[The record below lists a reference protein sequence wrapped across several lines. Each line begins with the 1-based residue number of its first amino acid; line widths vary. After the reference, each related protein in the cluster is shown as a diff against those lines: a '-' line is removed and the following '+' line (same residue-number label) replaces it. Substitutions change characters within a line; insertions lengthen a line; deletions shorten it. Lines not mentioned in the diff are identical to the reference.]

1 VTGQPELSD
10 RVVVDLMDGRFYA
23 SAIAERHAAYAWM
36 RNHEPVYR
44 DEANGLWGIASYDA
58 LYAAE
63 RDPSRFSSAGGIRPD
78 TPALPMMIDMD
89 DPAHNKRRK
98 LVSRGFTPRRVSALE
113 PRIRQTC
120 NEILDAVCEGG
131 GCDFVRDIASPL
143 PMIVI
148 GDLLGV
154 RPEDRDQ
161 LLHWSDTMVSAQG
174 GNATMEM
181 FMAAA
186 QASEEYKAYAADVI
200 ARRRIEPTDDLM
212 SVLTHAEVDGDRL
225 DDEELNFESLLILIG
240 GDETTRHVLSGGMH
254 ELLLNPDQLALLRDD
269 PSRVPVA
276 VEEMLRWVSPIK
288 NMCRTV
294 VADISW
300 YGAELSAGEK
310 VMLLYESANFD
321 ETHFGDPER
330 FDITRTPNDHLA
342 FGTGTHFCLGASLA
356 RLELRVMLEQLL
368 ERMPDITLATDG
380 SLPSRPAT
388 FISGLLS
395 MPVQFTPSARSHV

>member
-1 VTGQPELSD
+1 
-10 RVVVDLMDGRFYA
+10 MDGRFYA

-58 LYAAE
+58 VYEAE
-63 RDPSRFSSAGGIRPD
+63 RDPSRFSNAGGIRPD

-98 LVSRGFTPRRVSALE
+98 LVSRGFTPRRVAALE

-120 NEILDAVCEGG
+120 NEILDSICERGE
-131 GCDFVRDIASPL
+131 CDFVRDIASPL

-154 RPEDRDQ
+154 RPEDRDK

-186 QASEEYKAYAADVI
+186 QASEEYKAYAEAVI
-200 ARRRIEPTDDLM
+200 AARRKEPTDDLM
-212 SVLTHAEVDGDRL
+212 SALVYAEVDGDRL
-225 DDEELNFESLLILIG
+225 DDEELNFESLLILVG
-240 GDETTRHVLSGGMH
+240 GDATTRHVTSGGVY
-254 ELLLNPDQLALLRDD
+254 ELLRHPDQLALLRED
-269 PSRVPVA
+269 PTRVPAA

-294 VADISW
+294 VSDVTY
-300 YGAELSAGEK
+300 YGAELPAGDK

-321 ETHFGDPER
+321 QAHFDDPES
-330 FDITRTPNDHLA
+330 FDVTRMPNDHLA
-342 FGTGTHFCLGASLA
+342 FGTGTHFCLG
-356 RLELRVMLEQLL
+356 
-368 ERMPDITLATDG
+368 
-380 SLPSRPAT
+380 
-388 FISGLLS
+388 
-395 MPVQFTPSARSHV
+395 